1 MPEEPSP
8 ENEMEILSKAIVDAI
23 VRSRDVRKAIAR
35 LSGSDE
41 IDSKSFMVLMLKV
54 GNLAEA
60 MGFDV
65 PPGGGDG
72 AAKEGTNG
80 EAGDKPDEQVKL
92 PDSYEDGRRLSRA
105 EKAFREYLS
114 KVFDQDEWLRKNG
127 LIY

>member
-8 ENEMEILSKAIVDAI
+8 ENEMEMLSRAIVDAI

-35 LSGSDE
+35 LSGSEE

-65 PPGGGDG
+65 PPGGKDTDG
-72 AAKEGTNG
+72 AAEAKDEPEEGRI
-80 EAGDKPDEQVKL
+80 KL
-92 PDSYEDGRRLSRA
+92 PDSYEDGRMLSRA
-105 EKAFREYLS
+105 EKAFRDYLS
-114 KVFDQDEWLRKNG
+114 KVFNQDEWLRKNG